1 MQRDALD
8 LSTMNIPQLFRKYF
22 IPTLAGMLGN
32 CALTAIDG
40 IFVGQRVGSN
50 GIAAVN
56 IVWSLL
62 MVLTG
67 VGLMAGAGCSVAA
80 SVHLAQGREK
90 AARIN
95 ATQALAFVSFVVI
108 AAVLPMVLFPR
119 RTALLLGASEQ
130 LVPLV
135 TEYMLWLVPGFL
147 FEIWAIVGLFL
158 IRLDGSPRLAMLCTL
173 VPAAINI
180 FLDWLFIFP
189 LDWGLRGAAF
199 ATAIASTVGGV
210 MAMVYLLGF
219 SRQLRLYPL
228 KMSRKSFLLSCRNI
242 GWQCRIGSSAM
253 FSELTMAIL
262 MFMGDHI
269 FMRYL
274 GEDGVGAFGIACYYA
289 PFVFMVGN
297 AVAQSAQPII
307 SYNHGGKD
315 HGRVAATERVALRTA
330 LLCGVL
336 VTFVFAVFPKFL
348 TGLFI
353 DPASPAGR
361 IAIYGLPRFAS
372 GFIFFIVNLTA
383 IGYFQSIERVRPAT
397 VFALLRGF
405 FFLVPSF
412 LLLPRLL
419 GHAGIW
425 LAMPLSE
432 CLTTALIAWMYLK
445 RHSERLS

>member
-1 MQRDALD
+1 
-8 LSTMNIPQLFRKYF
+8 MNIPQLFRKYF

-32 CALTAIDG
+32 CALSAIDG
-40 IFVGQRVGSN
+40 IFVGRGVGSN

-67 VGLMAGAGCSVAA
+67 VGLMAGAGCSVVA
-80 SVHLAQGREK
+80 SVHLAQGRGK

-95 ATQALAFVSFVVI
+95 TTQALAFVTAVVV
-108 AAVLPMVLFPR
+108 AAILPMLFFPR

-130 LVPLV
+130 LVPFV
-135 TEYMLWLVPGFL
+135 TEYMLWLMPGFL

-158 IRLDGSPRLAMLCTL
+158 IRLDGAPRLAMLCSL
-173 VPAAINI
+173 VPAAVNI
-180 FLDWLFIFP
+180 ILDWVFIFP
-189 LDWGLRGAAF
+189 LGWGLRGAAF
-199 ATAIASTVGGV
+199 ATAIASTVGGL
-210 MAMVYLLGF
+210 MAFVYLLGF

-242 GWQCRIGSSAM
+242 GYQCRIGSSAM
-253 FSELTMAIL
+253 FSELTMAML
-262 MFMGDHI
+262 MFMGNHI

-307 SYNHGGKD
+307 SYNHGGND
-315 HGRVAATERVALRTA
+315 PRRVAATEQVALRTA
-330 LLCGVL
+330 LLCGSI
-336 VTFVFAVFPKFL
+336 VTFGFAVFPRFL
-348 TGLFI
+348 TSLFI
-353 DPASPAGR
+353 DPATPAGA
-361 IAIYGLPRFAS
+361 IAIYGLPRFAA

-383 IGYFQSIERVRPAT
+383 IGYFQSIERVKPAT
-397 VFALLRGF
+397 VFSLLRGF

-432 CLTTALIAWMYLK
+432 GLTTALIAGMYLK
-445 RHSERLS
+445 RHSGRLS

>member
-1 MQRDALD
+1 
-8 LSTMNIPQLFRKYF
+8 MNIPQLFRKYF

-32 CALTAIDG
+32 CALSAIDG
-40 IFVGQRVGSN
+40 IFVGRGVGSN

-67 VGLMAGAGCSVAA
+67 VGLMAGAGCSVVA
-80 SVHLAQGREK
+80 SVHLAQGRGK

-95 ATQALAFVSFVVI
+95 TTQALAFVTAVVV
-108 AAVLPMVLFPR
+108 AAILPMLFFPR

-130 LVPLV
+130 LVPFV
-135 TEYMLWLVPGFL
+135 TEYMLWLMPGFL

-158 IRLDGSPRLAMLCTL
+158 IRLDGAPRLAMLCSL
-173 VPAAINI
+173 VPAAVNI
-180 FLDWLFIFP
+180 ILDWVFIFP
-189 LDWGLRGAAF
+189 LGWGLRGAAF
-199 ATAIASTVGGV
+199 ATAIASTVGGL
-210 MAMVYLLGF
+210 MAFVYLLGF

-242 GWQCRIGSSAM
+242 GYQCRIGSSAM
-253 FSELTMAIL
+253 FSELTMAML
-262 MFMGDHI
+262 MFMGNHI

-307 SYNHGGKD
+307 SYNHGGND
-315 HGRVAATERVALRTA
+315 SRRVAATERVALRTA
-330 LLCGVL
+330 LLCGSI
-336 VTFVFAVFPKFL
+336 VTFGFAVFPRFL
-348 TGLFI
+348 TSLFI
-353 DPASPAGR
+353 DPATPAGV
-361 IAIYGLPRFAS
+361 IAIYGLPRFAA

-383 IGYFQSIERVRPAT
+383 IGYFQSIERVKPAT
-397 VFALLRGF
+397 VFSLLRGF

-432 CLTTALIAWMYLK
+432 GLTTALIAGMYLK
-445 RHSERLS
+445 RHSGRLS

>member
-1 MQRDALD
+1 
-8 LSTMNIPQLFRKYF
+8 MNIPQLFRKYF

-32 CALTAIDG
+32 CALSAIDG
-40 IFVGQRVGSN
+40 IFVGRGVGSN

-67 VGLMAGAGCSVAA
+67 VGLMAGAGCSVVA
-80 SVHLAQGREK
+80 SVHLAQGRGK

-95 ATQALAFVSFVVI
+95 TTQALAFVTAVVV
-108 AAVLPMVLFPR
+108 AAILPMLFFPR

-130 LVPLV
+130 LVPFV
-135 TEYMLWLVPGFL
+135 TEYMLWLMPGFL

-158 IRLDGSPRLAMLCTL
+158 IRLDGAPRLAMLCSL
-173 VPAAINI
+173 VPAAVNI
-180 FLDWLFIFP
+180 ILDWVFIFP
-189 LDWGLRGAAF
+189 LGWGLRGAAF
-199 ATAIASTVGGV
+199 ATAIASTVGGL
-210 MAMVYLLGF
+210 MAFVYLLGF

-242 GWQCRIGSSAM
+242 GYQCRIGSSAM
-253 FSELTMAIL
+253 FSELTMAML
-262 MFMGDHI
+262 MFMGNHI

-307 SYNHGGKD
+307 SYNHGGND
-315 HGRVAATERVALRTA
+315 PRRVAATERVALRTA
-330 LLCGVL
+330 LLCGSI
-336 VTFVFAVFPKFL
+336 VTFGFAVFPRFL
-348 TGLFI
+348 TSLFI
-353 DPASPAGR
+353 DPATPAGA
-361 IAIYGLPRFAS
+361 IAIYGLPRFAA

-383 IGYFQSIERVRPAT
+383 IGYFQSIERVKSAT
-397 VFALLRGF
+397 VFSLLRGF

-432 CLTTALIAWMYLK
+432 GLTTALIAGMYLK
-445 RHSERLS
+445 RYSGRLS